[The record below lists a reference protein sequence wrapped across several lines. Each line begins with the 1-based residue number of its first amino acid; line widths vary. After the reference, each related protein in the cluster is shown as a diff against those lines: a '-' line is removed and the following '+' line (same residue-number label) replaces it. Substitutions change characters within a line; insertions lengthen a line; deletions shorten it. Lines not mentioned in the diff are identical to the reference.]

1 MDEKELEHRM
11 TDVEQRCKAN
21 SRRLTELSQQIDAV
35 NRLAIAVEV
44 MAAKQNSMGESVER
58 LEQKVDTL
66 EAKPGRRWEGL
77 MDKALFAAA
86 GAILAWMA
94 AGMPAG

>member
-1 MDEKELEHRM
+1 MGVFLPNHSL
-11 TDVEQRCKAN
+11 THSILNSDVMIAVCP
-21 SRRLTELSQQIDAV
+21 SIGV
-35 NRLAIAVEV
+35 NRV

-77 MDKALFAAA
+77 VDKALFAAA

-94 AGMPAG
+94 AGMPTG